1 MLVFVPVHFKMLIF
15 KLQFLYLK
23 LLIHF
28 PLLVDFVIDL
38 ANWHLLCPMRHFGLL
53 RGLLHYIHCQS
64 QRYPL
69 HQNALSSSSRAFGTL
84 MTVVLVRGTFVTQPT
99 VEWYNTDHLPVR
111 RANIFGV
118 GSIVCR
124 GKLLKVTP
132 SPTTQRPSCVLNK
145 HAGWQLSPARV
156 LQR

>member
-1 MLVFVPVHFKMLIF
+1 M
-15 KLQFLYLK
+15 KL

-38 ANWHLLCPMRHFGLL
+38 ANLHLLCPIRHFRLL
-53 RGLLHYIHCQS
+53 CGLLHYLHCHS

-84 MTVVLVRGTFVTQPT
+84 MTVMLARGTCVTQPT
-99 VEWYNTDHLPVR
+99 IEWYNTDHLPVR
-111 RANIFGV
+111 YGNTIGV

-132 SPTTQRPSCVLNK
+132 PPTTQRPSCVLNE